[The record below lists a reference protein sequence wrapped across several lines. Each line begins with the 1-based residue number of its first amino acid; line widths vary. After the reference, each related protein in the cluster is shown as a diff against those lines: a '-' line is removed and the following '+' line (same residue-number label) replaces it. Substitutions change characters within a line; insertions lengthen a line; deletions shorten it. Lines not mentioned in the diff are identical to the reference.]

1 MEEFAE
7 AEVLWPDRGVGGDED
22 RVVGIDGAPTQPRQA
37 RRTASAPIAV
47 FRSKER
53 SDSVAASISAEAF
66 TCHVIGYGGDEDE
79 DGEES
84 TVPPHIVIA
93 RRFSDKAACSVC
105 TGNGRTLK
113 GRDLLRFRNCVLRM
127 TGFIER

>member
-7 AEVLWPDRGVGGDED
+7 ADVLWPDRVGDDED
-22 RVVGIDGAPTQPRQA
+22 RIVDIDVAPTQPHEA

-47 FRSKER
+47 FPSKER
-53 SDSVAASISAEAF
+53 SDSVVMSFSDTF
-66 TCHVIGYGGDEDE
+66 TCHVIGFGRDEDE
-79 DGEES
+79 GGEES

-93 RRFSDKAACSVC
+93 QRFSDKVACSVC

-113 GRDLLRFRNCVLRM
+113 GRDLFRFRNCVLRM